1 MEEVENTNLDTD
13 QIPDEIIIFPPD
25 DGEVTDEDSGEEDN
39 VVINN
44 LPGAQLR
51 TLAEVVLPNIEDVSD
66 VDSEDDLPLSRL
78 VKRQQVSRPK
88 KKQTELAWIKT
99 DITPKMPSW
108 NNLNYHIFFD
118 NLFTSLPLLLELKSR
133 GLKGTGTIRENR
145 LPKSCPIKSADK
157 LRKEQRGSLDFASS
171 VNNELT
177 VCKWHDNNI
186 VSIFSNNMKVLPTT
200 QIKRFSRKEK
210 KVIYV
215 PQPNI
220 IKKYNENMGGV
231 DRADENISLYRVSIR
246 GKKWYFPLLC
256 HFVDM
261 AEQNAWRIHKVNG
274 GKLDHLG
281 FRRIIATGIL
291 ESFKKRQLLQGCS
304 KLSKHAHSY
313 SRYDGMDHIMV
324 VYQDK
329 QTRCA
334 SCHKKCNFLC
344 QKCDIALHPKQCFLL
359 YHTK

>member
-108 NNLNYHIFFD
+108 IPPYGPKQQISPVESFFQFFDDDVIDMLVTYNNLNYHIFFD

-177 VCKWHDNNI
+177 
-186 VSIFSNNMKVLPTT
+186 
-200 QIKRFSRKEK
+200 
-210 KVIYV
+210 
-215 PQPNI
+215 
-220 IKKYNENMGGV
+220 
-231 DRADENISLYRVSIR
+231 
-246 GKKWYFPLLC
+246 
-256 HFVDM
+256 
-261 AEQNAWRIHKVNG
+261 
-274 GKLDHLG
+274 
-281 FRRIIATGIL
+281 
-291 ESFKKRQLLQGCS
+291 
-304 KLSKHAHSY
+304 